1 MVAGRWFPF
10 PGMTVLL
17 WAVWLL
23 LVNKVTVDHVLLGA
37 VLAWLIPQTTRFFWP
52 DVPRFRRPGRFLGF
66 VVVVLWDIVVANVTV
81 ARLILGRMSKL
92 RPAFVELPLD
102 LENDFAITVLANT
115 ISLTPGTV
123 SADVSADRATLLV
136 HVLDVDDEQAL
147 IRHIKHRYEQALKE
161 VFPC

>member
-1 MVAGRWFPF
+1 MVGARWFPF

-23 LVNKVTVDHVLLGA
+23 LVNKITVDHVLLGA
-37 VLAWLIPQTTRFFWP
+37 VLAWLIPQATRFFWP
-52 DVPRFRRPGRFLGF
+52 DVPRLRRPDRLLAF
-66 VVVVLWDIVVANVTV
+66 VAVVSWDILAANVTV
-81 ARLILGRMSKL
+81 ARLILGRISTL

-102 LENDFAITVLANT
+102 LDNDFAITVLANT

-123 SADVSADRATLLV
+123 SADVSADRSTLLV
-136 HVLDVDDEQAL
+136 HALDVDDKQAL
-147 IRHIKHRYEQALKE
+147 IRHIKHRYEQPLKE

>member
-1 MVAGRWFPF
+1 MVGSRWLPF
-10 PGMTVLL
+10 PGMSLVL

-23 LVNKVTVDHVLLGA
+23 LVNRITVDHVLLGA
-37 VLAWLIPQTTRFFWP
+37 LLGWLIPQVTRLFWP
-52 DVPRFRRPGRFLGF
+52 TVPRLRRLDRFLAF
-66 VVVVLWDIVVANVTV
+66 LALVHWDILVANVTV
-81 ARLILGRMSKL
+81 ARLILGPSSKL

-102 LENDFAITVLANT
+102 LDNDFAITVLANT

-123 SADVSADRATLLV
+123 SADVSEDRKTLLV

-147 IRHIKHRYEQALKE
+147 IRHIKYRYERPLRE